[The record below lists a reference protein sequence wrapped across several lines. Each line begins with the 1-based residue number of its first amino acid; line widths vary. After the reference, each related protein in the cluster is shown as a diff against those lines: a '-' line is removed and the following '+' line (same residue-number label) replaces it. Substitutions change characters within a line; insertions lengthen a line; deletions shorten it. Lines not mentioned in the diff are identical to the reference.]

1 MKKKE
6 EVDPLSW
13 FDIRNYEPI
22 LKLNYQEI
30 CEQLSKR
37 RLIFNYI
44 NRKFFKDSITAFE
57 ERRYIDAIFDGK
69 PLLSMSEESWHSQ
82 GPLRLLT
89 VSEVKSIY
97 QYVSPEDSTSE
108 FVSLVP
114 GSVRINEIKD
124 ADSITSLKAPLLDD
138 LYMCVNLRSYTDEE
152 ITHAVRNGLEAWRSK
167 FDLKCGVAISDVK
180 YKEEMIKKIK
190 SYMVIPMMDIEICK
204 TLRQVKIKHAQIIKC
219 IWSYPNEISETTYYN
234 KYRNLYN
241 EVINERDI
249 RRIFIDAKNL

>member
-13 FDIRNYEPI
+13 FDIRNYESI

-37 RLIFNYI
+37 HLIFNYI
-44 NRKFFKDSITAFE
+44 NRKIFKDSVTAFE
-57 ERRYIDAIFDGK
+57 ERCYIDAIFDGK
-69 PLLSMSEESWHSQ
+69 PLLSMSAESWYSQ

-108 FVSLVP
+108 FVNLAQS
-114 GSVRINEIKD
+114 SVRINEIKD

-152 ITHAVRNGLEAWRSK
+152 IIHAIRNGLEVWRSK
-167 FDLKCGVAISDVK
+167 FGLKCNVVTSDVK

-190 SYMVIPMMDIEICK
+190 SYMIIPMMDIEICEC
-204 TLRQVKIKHAQIIKC
+204 LRQLKITHAQIIKC
-219 IWSYPNEISETTYYN
+219 IWTYPNEISETTYYN

-241 EVINERDI
+241 KVIKERDI
-249 RRIFIDAKNL
+249 RRIFLDAKNL